1 MTKSDGNESCE
12 DDSTSYLGPDHLKVD
27 RTYESDL
34 SLASRTSDGRST
46 NSLHL
51 MPSGPRLRSIKSIR
65 EGEADVEAD
74 IEKQQSHVTDHGDR
88 SPLATED
95 EEYDED
101 KYLVV
106 FKDDDPELPFNWS
119 LKKRCF
125 HTGMYGITTF
135 AAQFNSSV
143 MAPVSDHL
151 QNAFNIGH
159 ETAILATSLYVLGI
173 AFGPIFFAPLS
184 EMYGRKIGVFGPF
197 FLSIILTAGTA
208 SSDSVAAIM
217 CTRFFAGFFAGAPVV
232 SSGGVLADIF
242 RPAVRGISL
251 VFYALLVIAGTSFGV
266 IITSLITQGSDT
278 AWRWGCWFSVI
289 VEGVIF
295 IIDALFLSESYVPVL
310 QARRAKKLRLA
321 TRNWAYHAKLDE
333 WELDLKEFFS
343 LHILRPLAMFATP
356 IVFCVAIYA
365 SFVFGVLYL
374 VVTSI
379 EITFNMAHGWTGTV
393 STLPLIALFFGMT
406 SGTLCM
412 LWGGLKYAKIVRA
425 NNGKP
430 VPEERFRMM
439 MYFGWLL
446 PAGCFMFAWTQR
458 ASIHWIVPMIGL
470 YLLGLGFAV
479 IFQSCLNYLVDAF
492 TRYAASAI
500 AANTFTRSVFGAVFP
515 IFGNIMFQK
524 LGPGWG
530 GSVIGFIALV
540 MTPIPYIFWVFGK
553 GLRAKNPYSALVS

>member
-1 MTKSDGNESCE
+1 MAFEGDESSKQEPQDTHDSSANSIDSVHETPRAVSSINGSTTGLHKS
-12 DDSTSYLGPDHLKVD
+12 V
-27 RTYESDL
+27 
-34 SLASRTSDGRST
+34 
-46 NSLHL
+46 
-51 MPSGPRLRSIKSIR
+51 SGPRQRLSRDPR
-65 EGEADVEAD
+65 EGEAELELD
-74 IEKQQSHVTDHGDR
+74 IEKQRSNITDHDHGHN
-88 SPLATED
+88 SPAATED
-95 EEYDED
+95 EDMNED
-101 KYLVV
+101 KYLVT
-106 FKDDDPELPFNWS
+106 FAEDDPELPFNWP

-125 HTGMYGITTF
+125 HTAMYGLTTF
-135 AAQFNSSV
+135 SAQFNSSV
-143 MAPVSDHL
+143 MSPVAPHL
-151 QNAFNIGH
+151 EKVFNIGH

-184 EMYGRKIGVFGPF
+184 EMYGRKIGVFLPF
-197 FLSIILTAGTA
+197 LISIIFTAGTA

-232 SSGGVLADIF
+232 SSGGVLADMF

-251 VFYALLVIAGTSFGV
+251 VFYALLVVAGTSIGV
-266 IITSLITQGSDT
+266 IITSLLTQGSDT
-278 AWRWGCWFSVI
+278 AWRWGCWFI
-289 VEGVIF
+289 VMLEGVIF

-310 QARRAKKLRLA
+310 LARRAKKLRIT

-333 WELDLKEFFS
+333 WELDIREFFTM
-343 LHILRPLAMFATP
+343 HVLRPLAMFATP
-356 IVFCVAIYA
+356 IVFCIAIYA

-379 EITFNMAHGWTGTV
+379 EITFQMAHGWTGTV
-393 STLPLIALFFGMT
+393 GTLPLLALFLGMT

-412 LWGGLKYAKIVRA
+412 LWGNFRYARIVRQ
-425 NNGKP
+425 NDGKP

-439 MYFGWLL
+439 MYFGWLM
-446 PAGCFMFAWTQR
+446 PAGTFMFAWTQR

-492 TRYAASAI
+492 TRFAASAI

-530 GSVIGFIALV
+530 GSIIGFIALA
-540 MTPIPYIFWVFGK
+540 MTPIPYIFWVYGK
-553 GLRAKNPYSALVS
+553 QLRSKNPYSRLVS